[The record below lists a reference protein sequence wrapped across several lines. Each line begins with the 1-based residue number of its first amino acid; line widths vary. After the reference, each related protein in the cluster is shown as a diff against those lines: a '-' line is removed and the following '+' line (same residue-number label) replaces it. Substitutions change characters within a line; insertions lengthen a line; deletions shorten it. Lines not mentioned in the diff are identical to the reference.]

1 MNDPGTKIDPV
12 NGSKFENLIAEQT
25 DYTGLEDFYE
35 FISGREWIFAV
46 RDKKAVLGLFK
57 RHYCAELKRI
67 LDRANGLTQNKFEIF
82 GSGPTNLGAKIDW
95 HLDFKSGRIWKK
107 DFYLNVPLMF
117 WGDYSDAKVPW
128 ELSRFYYL
136 LDLAIAHNISG
147 AHKYQAKFIALVE
160 DWIYE
165 NPCAYGINWASPVEA
180 AIRAVNLLAAYELF
194 EAESFSI
201 NFKAK
206 FFRVLYQHGDFIM
219 SNLAAYGPGT
229 SNNQSVFDLVGLLV
243 LGRLF
248 YCLPEGRDWHQF
260 ARSKLEDDI
269 SNQISPD
276 GTCFESSLNYQL
288 MMLELYLFVYN
299 FERKFGSEFSP
310 RLKARLMQG
319 CAALYNLS
327 KPDQT
332 VPNFGD
338 SGSDRLFKIVERD
351 ERDVSCLMDLAS
363 VILDL
368 KNYHAPKVRP
378 EPELLLWVG
387 PDGYR
392 DYFSK
397 VICRGKSKGSY
408 YFSDS
413 GLAVMRGA
421 KSYLGFFANSIKR
434 MGLGGHKHN
443 DLLSIEFSYGKDNFL
458 VDSGTYVYTG
468 DPSGRNYFRK
478 TGSHSTLEVDGQ
490 EINRFLPK
498 ILFSI
503 RRDAEVGEVHWDS
516 NASHDFI
523 AAEHSGYSRL
533 ENPVIVKRSLHF
545 DKGHEIYLFKDD
557 FLGSGKHLLSGNL
570 ILDHDIKAGM
580 SGNCTILQASS
591 GQMAVIVFADPDW
604 YLEKIPHYISKRYGS
619 KLESWKIRY
628 HKIARAPQTCLWGL
642 FGIDSVSQIETKIA
656 DFNNL
661 LDDLNWKPK
670 TSGKLIFKK
679 GTEEIKTFEDIRR
692 LFTPGLRQLEKE
704 IS

>member
-1 MNDPGTKIDPV
+1 MSKPGTKIDPV
-12 NGSKFENLIAEQT
+12 NGSRFENLITEK
-25 DYTGLEDFYE
+25 TGYADLEEFYE
-35 FISGREWIFAV
+35 SVSAQDWIFAAH
-46 RDKKAVLGLFK
+46 DKKNILRLFK
-57 RHYCAELKRI
+57 QHYGGELKRI
-67 LDRANGLTQNKFEIF
+67 LDRANRLTQNKFDIF
-82 GSGPTNLGAKIDW
+82 GSGPIYLGTKIDW

-136 LDLAIAHNISG
+136 LDLAIAHNVSG
-147 AHKYQAKFIALVE
+147 ARKYHAKFVSLVE

-165 NPCAYGINWASPVEA
+165 NPCAYGINWASPMEA
-180 AIRAVNLLAAYELF
+180 AIRALNLLAAYELF
-194 EAESFSI
+194 DAELFSI
-201 NFKAK
+201 NFKSK
-206 FFRVLYQHGDFIM
+206 FYRVLYQHGDFIM

-229 SNNQSVFDLVGLLV
+229 SDNQAVFDLVGLLV

-248 YCLPEGRDWHQF
+248 HRLPAGRAWHQF
-260 ARSKLEDDI
+260 ARSKLEDEI
-269 SNQISPD
+269 FTQISPD

-288 MMLELYLFVYN
+288 VMLELYLFVFN
-299 FERKFGSEFSP
+299 FERRFGAEFSSQ
-310 RLKARLMQG
+310 LKARLMQG
-319 CAALYNLS
+319 CAAVYNLS

-338 SGSDRLFKIVERD
+338 SGSDRLFKFVDRD
-351 ERDVSCLMDLAS
+351 ERDIACLMDLAA
-363 VILDL
+363 VILGL
-368 KNYHAPKVRP
+368 KNYHAPKIRP

-387 PDGYR
+387 CEGYQE
-392 DYFSK
+392 YFKK

-413 GLAVMRGA
+413 GLAVMRGT
-421 KSYLGFFANSIKR
+421 KSYLGFFANSVKR
-434 MGLGGHKHN
+434 LGLGGYKHN
-443 DLLSIEFSYGKDNFL
+443 DLLSIEFSYGRDNFL

-503 RRDAEVGEVHWDS
+503 RRDAEVEEVQWDS
-516 NASHDFI
+516 HGSHDFI

-533 ENPVIVKRSLHF
+533 ENPVIIKRSLHF
-545 DKGHEIYLFKDD
+545 DKQHEIYLFKDD
-557 FLGSGKHLLSGNL
+557 FLGSGRHLLSGNL
-570 ILDHDIKAGM
+570 ILDYNVKAGM
-580 SGNCTILQASS
+580 AGNCVILQAAS
-591 GQMAVIVFADPDW
+591 GRMAVIVFADQDW
-604 YLEKIPHYISKRYGS
+604 YLEKIPHYISKSYGS

-628 HKIARAPQTCLWGL
+628 HKISKAPQTCLWGL
-642 FGIDSVSQIETKIA
+642 FGIDSVNQIEARIA
-656 DFNNL
+656 DFHIIL
-661 LDDLNWKPK
+661 KALKWKSG
-670 TSGKLIFKK
+670 TGGKLILRK
-679 GTEEIKTFEDIRR
+679 TAEEIKTFDDIQR

-704 IS
+704 VF